1 MPVTT
6 GAVVTAAAVS
16 GGLGLASNLASSAIA
31 ADAQEDANYNN
42 WQHHLYDL
50 NWQEKMQAQTQL
62 YNSTEAE
69 RARQFQ
75 RQMYD
80 LQWQDMQ
87 QYNDP
92 QAQYER
98 WRSTGLDPSQMI
110 GASTSGILSPPSLSN
125 TPAPQV
131 SSPTPNQSPFQSV
144 PVSSQAEMISA
155 VGGFLKNLSE
165 LPKNIG
171 DGAVATGA
179 ADSMILL
186 QQYNVLEASQ
196 RAKFNEIGLIYAD
209 SKHKAEIDKI
219 VAETMT
225 EFSKQM
231 LNGELTNTEKF
242 NQAWKAAMA
251 NFYDAKAF
259 MTEAQWQ
266 TIMLQMPYVEMT
278 ASLQCQLQQKMIGL
292 TAAQTRYYGAA
303 AGNQSAQAGY
313 YRALESTD
321 NVLRGYR
328 VTAADLQNIGTE
340 FQNQI
345 LGVDSFVA
353 LNTQKER
360 LSAVVAQYHREGLIN
375 DQMAEEWKQMCIKTK
390 WAERQEFANY
400 VATFFN
406 CANGAISN
414 VVSAR
419 GQSLQYMSRMDRNR
433 IAEKAADAYSRS
445 VDSKILK
452 DDPYNGYGQ
461 PFDAPWHPES
471 EWYRGQ

>member
-50 NWQEKMQAQTQL
+50 NWQEKMQEQTQL

-75 RQMYD
+75 RQMYEQ
-80 LQWQDMQ
+80 QWQDMQ

-125 TPAPQV
+125 TPAPSV
-131 SSPTPNQSPFQSV
+131 SSPTPNQSPFQAV

-196 RAKFNEIGLIYAD
+196 RAKFNEIGLVYAD

-251 NFYDAKAF
+251 NFYDAKAL

-266 TIMLQMPYVEMT
+266 TIMLQMPYVELT
-278 ASLQCQLQQKMIGL
+278 TSLQCQLQQKMIGL
-292 TAAQTRYYGAA
+292 YGAQTRYFGAA
-303 AGNQSAQAGY
+303 AGNQAAQAHQF
-313 YRALESTD
+313 AAIAQTEDL
-321 NVLRGYR
+321 LRGQKFQSLLLGNEMQEYKNDMQYI
-328 VTAADLQNIGTE
+328 TNQQE
-340 FQNQI
+340 FELYKDKVQA
-345 LGVDSFVA
+345 LGQMY
-353 LNTQKER
+353 L
-360 LSAVVAQYHREGLIN
+360 REGFITGKMYN
-375 DQMAEEWKQMCIKTK
+375 EWMQSIVNTN
-390 WAERQEFANY
+390 WAEREKFANY
-400 VATFFN
+400 IGTFFN
-406 CANGAISN
+406 AANQAISN
-414 VVSAR
+414 AVQYR
-419 GQSLQYMSRMDRNR
+419 GQTLRYLNYKERNG
-433 IAEKAADAYSRS
+433 IARDAQKAWERKIDHG
-445 VDSKILK
+445 ILK

-471 EWYRGQ
+471 EWYQGQ